1 MSLEAFAWGTSA
13 ARVGATRVGEPV
25 KNIRFI
31 LLYAT
36 HVEVSR
42 CPKVAE
48 EREDFQS
55 DGGLVETRT
64 GGGQTREMFFWW
76 TSGCTCFAYNKSQKS
91 THLINNSK
99 Q

>member
-13 ARVGATRVGEPV
+13 ARIGATRVGEPV

-36 HVEVSR
+36 HVEVVG

-64 GGGQTREMFFWW
+64 GGSRTREMFLWW
-76 TSGCTCFAYNKSQKS
+76 TSSRTYFAYNK
-91 THLINNSK
+91 THNAIHIIHNY
-99 Q
+99 